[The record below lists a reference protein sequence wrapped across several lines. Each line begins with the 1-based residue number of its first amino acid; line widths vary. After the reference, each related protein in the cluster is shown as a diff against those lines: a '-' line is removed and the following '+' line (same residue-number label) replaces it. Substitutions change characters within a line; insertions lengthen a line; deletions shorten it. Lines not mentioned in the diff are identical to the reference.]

1 MLQFADFLDA
11 MIDGRQPMVTG
22 AEGRVTVEIFSG
34 IYRSQR
40 DGKPIKFP
48 LVPEYDCVDFD
59 GRL

>member
-1 MLQFADFLDA
+1 
-11 MIDGRQPMVTG
+11 MVTG